1 MSEIDKGLMCKM
13 YKDLLQINAKIQ
25 KIYQR
30 HGQRM
35 RIGNKKD

>member
-1 MSEIDKGLMCKM
+1 MPETDKGLMYKM

-25 KIYQR
+25 KNLSR